1 MFEAATRNKYRFP
14 FRGQISVEDLWDLT
28 PAQLNTVFKTLSTEA
43 KAAEEESLV
52 RQRTEEEVVLE
63 NKIAIVRYIFEKK
76 QEEAEARKQKAV
88 NAEKRRRLMDLI
100 ASKEEAALGEKS
112 IEDLKKMLE
121 ELS

>member
-28 PAQLNTVFKTLSTEA
+28 PAQLNTVFKTLSAEA
-43 KAAEEESLV
+43 KAMEEESLV

>member
-28 PAQLNTVFKTLSTEA
+28 PDQLNTVFKTLSAEA
-43 KAAEEESLV
+43 KTMEEESLV
-52 RQRTEEEVVLE
+52 RHRTGEEVVLE
-63 NKIAIVRYIFEKK
+63 NKITIVRYIFDKK
-76 QEEAEARKQKAV
+76 HEEAEARKQKAA

-121 ELS
+121 SIE

>member
-1 MFEAATRNKYRFP
+1 MFEAATRHKYRFP

-28 PAQLNTVFKTLSTEA
+28 PAQLNTVFKTLSAEA
-43 KAAEEESLV
+43 KAMEEESLV

-63 NKIAIVRYIFEKK
+63 NKISIVRYIFEKK

-121 ELS
+121 DLS